1 MKRENTA
8 LLLIDLQNE
17 SQYGIQGLDSV
28 IENARHLIDQCRKND
43 IPVIYTRQIN
53 RRDGLG
59 LPYMDPVDEKGH
71 PKFYRSDTE
80 AVEIIDAVAPKN
92 NDLVI
97 DKYRWSGFYE
107 TSLDLMLK
115 SLNVEDLIIGGLVTD
130 GCLMTS
136 VFDGFFKDYR
146 IHLVKDLCS
155 TTNEGAHMASI
166 LIMANWV
173 YGIEIYNSVHMVQR
187 LKGEKYHSWKSQA
200 PDTLHFTPENMRAVF
215 KKLDPSEH
223 R

>member
-1 MKRENTA
+1 MRLDKTA

-17 SQYGIQGLDSV
+17 SQYGIQRLNEV
-28 IENARHLIDQCRKND
+28 INNAETIIHYCRKNH
-43 IPVIYTRQIN
+43 IPIIYTRQIN
-53 RRDGLG
+53 RSDGLG
-59 LPYMDPVDEKGH
+59 LPYNDPVDATGK
-71 PKFYRSDTE
+71 PKFYCSETS
-80 AVEIIDAVAPKN
+80 AVEIIDAVAPKKG
-92 NDLVI
+92 DLVI
-97 DKYRWSGFYE
+97 DKFRWSGFYE

-115 SLNVEDLIIGGLVTD
+115 SLDVKELIIGGLVTD

-173 YGIEIYNSVHMVQR
+173 YGIEIYNSKEMIKR
-187 LKGEKYHSWKSQA
+187 LNGFEYNSWKSES
-200 PDTLHFTPENMRAVF
+200 PDSLHFTPENMREVF
-215 KKLDPSEH
+215 HKLDQ
-223 R
+223 